1 MKILFKPSLNFRSFW
16 YIVVVFCVPVS
27 RVTWSSAALRAQEAS
42 SQTGIKFPIGKNF
55 MVFNTL
61 FKPDLWIQ
69 LTGSE
74 SQCLNYFLHFKRFK
88 WVNGKFLLFRVQT
101 VNESFENSFRIDP
114 VSVVD
119 FDNSLITFSMILP
132 KQLGS
137 RDTHIHIQPTLILS
151 DLRSCETLSE
161 TFNYT
166 FNMLIWISA
175 VFLHYKLHQIT
186 PITILV

>member
-27 RVTWSSAALRAQEAS
+27 QVTWSSAALRAQEAS
-42 SQTGIKFPIGKNF
+42 SQTGIKFPTGKNF

-119 FDNSLITFSMILP
+119 SNKVFCWLDFDHSLITFSMILP

-151 DLRSCETLSE
+151 DLRSCETSLSVRD
-161 TFNYT
+161 
-166 FNMLIWISA
+166 I
-175 VFLHYKLHQIT
+175 
-186 PITILV
+186 